1 MAKRARKQN
10 PKGSFNDMVIEL
22 QDYRRKKLQI
32 LPRNIN
38 QEDYLDMLANSNKH
52 IVFAT
57 GPAGTGKTMMAVQM
71 GIRKF
76 EEGTVDRIV
85 ITTSRKC

>member
-38 QEDYLDMLANSNKH
+38 QEDYLDMLENSNKH
-52 IVFAT
+52 IVF
-57 GPAGTGKTMMAVQM
+57 GQDQHFDYKTM
-71 GIRKF
+71 
-76 EEGTVDRIV
+76 EDTN
-85 ITTSRKC
+85 

>member
-38 QEDYLDMLANSNKH
+38 QEDYLDMLENSE
-52 IVFAT
+52 VF
-57 GPAGTGKTMMAVQM
+57 
-71 GIRKF
+71 
-76 EEGTVDRIV
+76 
-85 ITTSRKC
+85 